1 MKKILQFSGWGRVGL
16 IIIIILCCAACLKLG
31 NLTPKIPSI
40 TGASYVGNDRC
51 LECHEEIGS
60 DFKKN
65 IHNRLADFE
74 VGRLVKGCEA
84 CHGPGSLHLEN
95 AEDEKAIFRYKKLST
110 DEVAEL
116 CMSCH
121 REQTI
126 AWAGSAH
133 SSHDA
138 GCLNCHKMHQSPEK
152 KLLRTGEMDV
162 CYACHREKQAQMSFP
177 SHHPIREGKMKCSGC
192 HSPHDPEKEYVSQ
205 GTVNDLCYNCHAEY
219 QGPFVYEHPPV
230 SEDCSICHDPHG
242 TVANNLLKQNDP
254 YLCLRCHRG
263 HIYKSPSPVHP
274 DAKQSVFLTA
284 CIQCHSQIHGTD
296 LPSRATG
303 KGRLTR

>member
-1 MKKILQFSGWGRVGL
+1 MKKRQRFSGWSGVVFL
-16 IIIIILCCAACLKLG
+16 IMFCCAACVKLG

-40 TGASYVGNDRC
+40 AGASYVGNDKC
-51 LECHEEIGS
+51 LECHQEIGS

-65 IHNRLADFE
+65 IHSRLADFE
-74 VGRLVKGCEA
+74 VGGHVKGCES
-84 CHGPGSLHLEN
+84 CHGAGSLH
-95 AEDEKAIFRYKKLST
+95 AGSCDVKKI
-110 DEVAEL
+110 L
-116 CMSCH
+116 CTIKLLPQQGSEICLSCH
-121 REQTI
+121 RESSI
-126 AWAGSAH
+126 ARDH
-133 SSHDA
+133 SVHVSEEV
-138 GCLNCHKMHQSPEK
+138 GCADCHKMHSPVGR
-152 KLLRTGEMDV
+152 KLLKAQETDL
-162 CYACHREKQAQMSFP
+162 CYTCHRDKQAQMNFP

-192 HSPHDPEKEYVSQ
+192 HNPHDPEKEYVSQ

-242 TVANNLLKQNDP
+242 TVANNLLRQNDP

-263 HIYKSPSPVHP
+263 HIYKSPSPDHP

-284 CIQCHSQIHGTD
+284 CTQCHSQIHGTD
-296 LPSRATG
+296 LPSRASG